1 MSTKFEQKRNKLI
14 IAYYNDPFEE
24 GAFSGLDKF
33 KKALKKNHNID
44 ISSKELKKILFS
56 VPSYRQFLIRG
67 NRAPQ
72 SYRKFNSIFG
82 AR

>member
-33 KKALKKNHNID
+33 KKALKKTI
-44 ISSKELKKILFS
+44 ILI
-56 VPSYRQFLIRG
+56 FLVK
-67 NRAPQ
+67 N
-72 SYRKFNSIFG
+72 
-82 AR
+82 